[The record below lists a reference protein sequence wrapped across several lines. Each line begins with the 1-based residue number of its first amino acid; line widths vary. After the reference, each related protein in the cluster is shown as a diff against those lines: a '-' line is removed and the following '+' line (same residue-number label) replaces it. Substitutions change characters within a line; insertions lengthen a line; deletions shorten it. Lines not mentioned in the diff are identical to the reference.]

1 MNGFIDADTHVV
13 ESAEVWEFMDK
24 DMYDR
29 RPILLKAPSDTEYQS
44 SNAFWLIDGQIFP
57 KSVGKGSARLS
68 TPAEQDRQWN
78 RQDID
83 LGVRQLTD
91 PAARVR
97 DLDKRGADAEV
108 IYSTLWGVHLTH
120 DVDLDV
126 ALCRAYNRWM
136 GEVWAQ
142 GDNRLRWTAV
152 FPLTSIEE
160 SIKQLHYAKE
170 HGAVGVNMRGIEG
183 VRSLA
188 EPYFFPLYEEA
199 SRLDFPICIHIGA
212 GSPAISSVFDVRV
225 SHTLPHLRMLPLIAF
240 RDLVANR
247 IPEKFPGLR
256 FGFVE
261 AGASWVPYLLHQL
274 RRTTRG
280 QGFSI
285 GPELFEECRLWV
297 VCEVDEDLPM
307 LLNYIHEDHIMIG
320 SDYGHLDQSFE
331 DNVAAKLRARD
342 DIPSRVAEKILG
354 DNARAFYG
362 M

>member
-1 MNGFIDADTHVV
+1 M
-13 ESAEVWEFMDK
+13 
-24 DMYDR
+24 
-29 RPILLKAPSDTEYQS
+29 
-44 SNAFWLIDGQIFP
+44 
-57 KSVGKGSARLS
+57 GKGSARLS
-68 TPAEQDRQWN
+68 TPAEQDRQWY
-78 RQDID
+78 RKDID

-183 VRSLA
+183 DRSLA

-212 GSPAISSVFDVRV
+212 GSPAITSVFDVRV

-261 AGASWVPYLLHQL
+261 AGAPPGCRTCCTNSGARPGGKAFPSAPSSSRSAACGSCARWTKTCPCCSTTST
-274 RRTTRG
+274 RTT
-280 QGFSI
+280 S
-285 GPELFEECRLWV
+285 
-297 VCEVDEDLPM
+297 
-307 LLNYIHEDHIMIG
+307 
-320 SDYGHLDQSFE
+320 
-331 DNVAAKLRARD
+331 
-342 DIPSRVAEKILG
+342 
-354 DNARAFYG
+354 
-362 M
+362 